1 MRCRVIP
8 CLLLTDGG
16 LYKTMR
22 FERPSY
28 VGDPVNAIRIFN
40 EKEVDELMVLDI
52 SASKRGTGPDFGM
65 VEQIAG
71 ECFMPLCYGGGVR
84 SVEDARRLFAL
95 GVEKVC
101 LQEAALTDPAI
112 IAGIA
117 GRFGSQSVMV
127 SCDVRRG
134 WLGARRMRAASSGKD
149 SRHDWKQFIVNAAG
163 AGAGEILLTA
173 VDRDGTMTGM
183 DLDLIREGAAA
194 VPVPLVA
201 AGGVGSLADIR
212 AAADAGASAV
222 GVGAFFVYHGPRR
235 AVLITYPRPAE
246 LRELFP
252 EDTR

>member
-8 CLLLTDGG
+8 SLLLTDGG
-16 LYKTMR
+16 LYKTVR
-22 FERPSY
+22 FAKPSY

-52 SASKRGTGPDFGM
+52 SASKHGKGPDFVM
-65 VEQIAG
+65 IEQIAG

-101 LQEAALTDPAI
+101 LQTAALEDLAI
-112 IAGIA
+112 VTEIA

-134 WLGARRMRAASSGKD
+134 WLGAWKMVASSTGRD
-149 SRHDWKQFIVNAAG
+149 CRAEWSRFIASAAE

-173 VDRDGTMTGM
+173 VDRDGTMSGM
-183 DLDLIREGAAA
+183 DLDLIREGASK
-194 VPVPLVA
+194 VSVPLVA
-201 AGGVGSLADIR
+201 AGGAGSLADIQ

-235 AVLITYPRPAE
+235 AVLITYPRQSE
-246 LRELFP
+246 LRLLFP
-252 EDTR
+252 GED

>member
-16 LYKTMR
+16 LYKTVR

-52 SASKRGTGPDFGM
+52 SASKRGNGPDFGM

-101 LQEAALTDPAI
+101 LQEAALTDPTI

-117 GRFGSQSVMV
+117 GSFGSQSVMV

-149 SRHDWKQFIVNAAG
+149 SGHDWKQFIVNAAG

-183 DLDLIREGAAA
+183 DLDLVREAAAA

-222 GVGAFFVYHGPRR
+222 GVGAYFVYHGPRR
-235 AVLITYPRPAE
+235 AVLITYPRPSE